1 MSLWTMI
8 FLIVLVSMAYA
19 FWHRH
24 TELKSGVIRDENGNI
39 VRLDNGE
46 KAELQ
51 REVEELRERV
61 KVLERIATSDRD
73 AKALSHEI
81 DKLRISEGEKDDAER

>member
-1 MSLWTMI
+1 MNFYTMI
-8 FLIVLVSMAYA
+8 FILAALGILYA

-24 TELKSGVIRDENGNI
+24 TDLKQGITRDENGNI
-39 VRLDNGE
+39 VRLDDGE

-81 DKLRISEGEKDDAER
+81 DQLRISEGEKDDARS